1 MMKLKFGIRL
11 PNKVNDYT
19 MKKIKYIFWLILFTG
34 TLVVHG
40 QQKKWTLE
48 ACVDYAIKNNISVQQ
63 SLLDQSQAEVDESQA
78 KSNFLP
84 NLNANGSFNI
94 NTGANINPASNQ
106 FENTTFRSA
115 SGGLSSGINIFSG
128 LQNWKTLQ
136 RARLNQMAASYK
148 LDKMKDDIA
157 LLVANSFLQI
167 LANKEQLKVARAQ
180 NEITKENL
188 KNTKELVNSGVVP
201 EGDLLEIQA
210 TDATQ
215 QQQIIQAENALF
227 ISKLGLAQ
235 TLQLD
240 DYNSFD
246 IVDVDYGL
254 IPDTILDENPQVIAD
269 KAKTVVND
277 VKIADSNLELA
288 QKDLEISKSALYPT
302 LSGFV
307 SYNTRWSSTQANP
320 FTGENISFIDQ
331 LYLFDG
337 TAVGLRLNVPIF
349 NNFQTSNNIKR
360 SKINVERFKL
370 QKKQAELDLEST
382 VYQAYSDALNAKK
395 VYDAALKTE
404 EARRLAFNYAQDRY
418 DVGLSNAFDFNQSR
432 IQYDNAQ
439 SDVIRSKYDFIFKL
453 KVLEFYFGIPIL
465 EE

>member
-1 MMKLKFGIRL
+1 M
-11 PNKVNDYT
+11 
-19 MKKIKYIFWLILFTG
+19 
-34 TLVVHG
+34 
-40 QQKKWTLE
+40 
-48 ACVDYAIKNNISVQQ
+48 
-63 SLLDQSQAEVDESQA
+63 
-78 KSNFLP
+78 P
-84 NLNANGSFNI
+84 NLNANASYNI

-115 SGGLSSGINIFSG
+115 SGGVSSGINIFSG

-136 RARLNQMAASYK
+136 RAKLNQMASAYR
-148 LDKMKDDIA
+148 LDKMKDDIS

-167 LANKEQLKVARAQ
+167 LANKEQLKVVKGQ
-180 NEITKENL
+180 NRITKENIT
-188 KNTKELVNSGVVP
+188 NTKELVNSGVLP
-201 EGDLLEIQA
+201 EGDLLELQA

-215 QQQIIQAENALF
+215 EQQIIQAENALF

-235 TLQLD
+235 TLQLE
-240 DYNSFD
+240 DYESFD

-254 IPDTILDENPQVIAD
+254 IPRTILEERPKVIAD

-277 VKIADSNLELA
+277 VKIADANLELA
-288 QKDLEISKSALYPT
+288 QKDLELAKSALYPT

-307 SYNTRWSSTQANP
+307 SYNTRWSSTQTNP
-320 FTGENISFIDQ
+320 FTNENIAFLDQ

-349 NNFQTSNNIKR
+349 NQFQTGNDIKR
-360 SKINVERFKL
+360 NKINVERLRL

-382 VYQAYSDALNAKK
+382 VYQAYNDAVNAKK
-395 VYDAALKTE
+395 TYSAAIKTE
-404 EARRLAFNYAQDRY
+404 EARRLAFNYAEDRY
-418 DVGLSNAFDFNQSR
+418 EVGLSNAFDLNQSR
-432 IQYDNAQ
+432 VQYDNAQ